1 MWQSAR
7 MHPRSPVRRR
17 VGVLVLA
24 LTVLAAACS
33 GSSNADAA
41 DAPTTD
47 AGASDAEA
55 TTPPAGPWSF
65 TDDFGDTVELDE
77 APEVV
82 VAEVS
87 MAGALWDFGIEVDA
101 TFGQRELPD
110 GTTDPLGL
118 ADPDA
123 MESLGETYGAINLEQ
138 LRLLE
143 PDVIVTGSFEEG
155 SYWGIDD
162 DILDEVQDTAPIIA
176 LQAGGRPLDE
186 TAGRVGD
193 LAEALGADLDGPQVT
208 EAVAAYDEAAAALQE
223 ALEAK
228 PGLTFVAMSGTPDQ
242 LYVAVPSGYTDLI
255 TYQQLG
261 MDIVEPDTDEQYWQ
275 TLSWEEAD
283 TYPADVILADSR
295 GGSIDQILE
304 VIPDGIEDLAPIS
317 AGQLARW
324 EVMLAPGWANLARVL
339 TDLTEVV
346 ENADPNIV

>member
-1 MWQSAR
+1 MHRTLLAR
-7 MHPRSPVRRR
+7 RP
-17 VGVLVLA
+17 LAAAVLA
-24 LTVLAAACS
+24 LVLLAGAACS
-33 GSSNADAA
+33 GSSNADDDATAWGAA
-41 DAPTTD
+41 PGPGLDSTTLP
-47 AGASDAEA
+47 E
-55 TTPPAGPWSF
+55 GPWSF
-65 TDDFGDTVELDE
+65 TDDFGETIELDE
-77 APEVV
+77 APDVV

-87 MAGALWDFGIEVDA
+87 MAGALWDFGIQVDA

-110 GTTDPLGL
+110 GTTDPMGL

-123 MESLGETYGAINLEQ
+123 MESLGDVYGEVNVEQ
-138 LRLLE
+138 LRLME

-155 SYWGIDD
+155 IYWGIEDD
-162 DILDEVQDTAPIIA
+162 LVSQVQDTAPIIA

-208 EAVAAYDEAAAALQE
+208 EARESYDTAAADLTA

-242 LYVAVPSGYTDLI
+242 LYVAVPSGYTDLT
-255 TYQQLG
+255 TYQELG
-261 MDIVEPDTDEQYWQ
+261 MDIVEPDTDEEYWE
-275 TLSWEEAD
+275 TLSWEQAD

-295 GGSIDQILE
+295 GGSVDQILE
-304 VIPDGIEDLAPIS
+304 VIPEGVQDMAPIS

-346 ENADPNIV
+346 EGADPNIV

>member
-1 MWQSAR
+1 
-7 MHPRSPVRRR
+7 MHRSSPVRR
-17 VGVLVLA
+17 GLA
-24 LTVLAAACS
+24 LAVLSLTLLAAACS
-33 GSSNADAA
+33 GSSNEDDAA
-41 DAPTTD
+41 DTTTTEA
-47 AGASDAEA
+47 AGGGDE
-55 TTPPAGPWSF
+55 TTSLPEGPWSF

-110 GTTDPLGL
+110 GTTDPMGL

-123 MESLGETYGAINLEQ
+123 MESLGEVYGEVNVEQ
-138 LRLLE
+138 LRLME
-143 PDVIVTGSFEEG
+143 PDLIVTGSFEEG
-155 SYWGIDD
+155 VYWGIEDD
-162 DILDEVQDTAPIIA
+162 LVAQVQDTAPIVA

-186 TAGRVGD
+186 TAGRVGE

-208 EAVAAYDEAAAALQE
+208 EARAAYDEAAAGLTA
-223 ALEAK
+223 ALEEK
-228 PGLTFVAMSGTPDQ
+228 PDLTFVAMSGTPDQ

-255 TYQQLG
+255 TYQALG
-261 MDIVEPDTDEQYWQ
+261 MDIVEPDTDEEYWE
-275 TLSWEEAD
+275 TLSWEQAD

-295 GGSIDQILE
+295 GGSVDQILE
-304 VIPDGIEDLAPIS
+304 VIPEGVQDLAPIS

-339 TDLTEVV
+339 EDLTVVV
-346 ENADPNIV
+346 EGADPDIV